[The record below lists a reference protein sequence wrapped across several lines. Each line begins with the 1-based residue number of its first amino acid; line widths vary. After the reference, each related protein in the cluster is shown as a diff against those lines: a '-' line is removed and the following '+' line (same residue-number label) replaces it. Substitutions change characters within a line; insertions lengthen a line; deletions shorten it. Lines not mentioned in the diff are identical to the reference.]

1 MDYSA
6 VQRSPASGAVRIV
19 AILAL
24 VVVLGLGLLYAY
36 RAQTPAIRT
45 VPMTQAISDVLDDRV
60 KDIVIENDRATL
72 ALADGTTEQT
82 ATGRDAD
89 QALLQAVSAHNRD
102 KPGRQVTLRYAN
114 GAFEAPPVVSV
125 LLALLPILLLAALV
139 LFAAYVFARSRR
151 GDAYEQLARIADL
164 RDRGV
169 LTEDEFQREKR
180 RLLR

>member
-1 MDYSA
+1 M
-6 VQRSPASGAVRIV
+6 QRSPAFDAVRIV

-24 VVVLGLGLLYAY
+24 IVVLGLALLYAY
-36 RAQTPAIRT
+36 RSQAPAIRT

-60 KDIVIENDRATL
+60 RDIVIENDHATL
-72 ALADGTTEQT
+72 ALVDGTTEQT
-82 ATGRDAD
+82 AAGGGAD

-102 KPGRQVTLRYAN
+102 KPGRQVSLRYAN
-114 GAFEAPPVVSV
+114 GGFEAPPLLSI

-139 LFAAYVFARSRR
+139 LLAAYAFSRSRR

-169 LTEDEFQREKR
+169 LSEDEFQREKR